1 MIFAYP
7 VFVLCSMYMLVSILK
22 DRYWAVRTFSRGGCG
37 SFQELHPFPSAY
49 GNRLCH
55 MPLFNILDLI
65 ASHQEWW
72 TVMVTSGT
80 CCLSWCW
87 APGLLPE
94 SCSSHF
100 CLLPQLIP
108 DSIVALWLFTL
119 AQELLSH
126 FRCWEDEGSTWA
138 RFLHASVPHKTG
150 RQDHILADGHR
161 AV

>member
-1 MIFAYP
+1 
-7 VFVLCSMYMLVSILK
+7 MYMLVSILK
-22 DRYWAVRTFSRGGCG
+22 DRYWAVRTFSRVGCG

-55 MPLFNILDLI
+55 MPLINILDLI

-100 CLLPQLIP
+100 SLLPQLIP

-126 FRCWEDEGSTWA
+126 FRCWEDEGSTRA